1 MILLVDLL
9 RDLRFAL
16 RSLRRQPGFTGLV
29 VLTLALGIGA
39 NAVVFSLV
47 DETLLRTLPVREPD
61 RLMLFSDGL
70 EDGYTDGPLGAGRL
84 RSYSYPLFDRLRQ
97 EAPAATFSGVAAQ
110 QTNRTRSIVR
120 RVGAVDVEAGP
131 DPGVPAAGRLVS
143 GNFFQVLGVSAWR
156 GRTLLPEDERTRGGA
171 GVVVLGHAYWQ
182 RRFGG
187 ALNMLGSVLS
197 INGHGYTVV
206 GILPPELP
214 GSRAGDPTDLWLPL
228 SMQAQFMRS
237 DPLYDRPDRWLL
249 VYGRLQPGASPAT
262 AAASANVTL
271 QRWLAE
277 RPVPGDEKLR
287 RAIHIQL
294 ELGATGGSAVR
305 RDARTP
311 LLVLWAG
318 VALLLLIVL
327 LNVSHLMLARA
338 VTRERELAIRT
349 ALGGSRARLLRSSL
363 AESCLLAG
371 MGGAGGLLAARLIA
385 EGLIAIA
392 PGIVPEIQLDARA
405 LSLVVAL
412 AAGTAALLGLVPA
425 VHAWRTNVQE
435 ALRASSQAVA
445 GASAHRRLSRLL
457 LASQVAFSLVL
468 LVGAG
473 MLSGSLAHLRQ
484 QDLGFDRHHVLHAQ
498 MLLRETGLSR
508 DEAVRLYDELI
519 RRVRALPGVQS
530 ASMSLGT
537 GNLLRAASVE
547 RGSVFPGWPSVAG
560 RAHRHR
566 DDGVLRHPGY
576 PLRARAGLHRGR
588 RHRRATR
595 GDREREPGPRRVRQ
609 RRGGG
614 GPAGTDRQRQAA
626 DIQIVGV
633 VRDVRS
639 LQVRRGPSRIIYRP
653 VAQDRDYLWSL
664 EVRAH
669 GDPAPLADQVRRA
682 VREAHPALSTPSV
695 RTLSDHVDRSL
706 GQERLLSLLSI
717 AFGATAVFL
726 VCLGLF
732 GVISQWV
739 GQRTREIGVRMALGA
754 TAPSL
759 RWLVLRQAFLL
770 VAAGMLAGLPA
781 ALAATQALKGLLY
794 DMPPVHPPT
803 IVMALL
809 VLLAV
814 ALCAAYL
821 PARRASRVDPMQAL
835 RSE

>member
-1 MILLVDLL
+1 MSLADLL
-9 RDLRFAL
+9 RDFRLAL
-16 RSLRRQPGFTGLV
+16 RSLRRQPGFTTLV

-47 DETLLRTLPVREPD
+47 DATLLRTLPVREPD
-61 RLMLFSDGL
+61 RVVVYSDGL
-70 EDGYTDGPLGAGRL
+70 EDGYTDGPLGAGRM
-84 RSYSYPLFDRLRQ
+84 RAFSYPLFDRLRQ
-97 EAPAATFSGVAAQ
+97 EAPAAVVGGVAAY
-110 QTNRTRSIVR
+110 QTNRTRSVVR
-120 RVGAVDVEAGP
+120 RVGTADFDTSP

-156 GRTLLPEDERTRGGA
+156 GRTLLPDDERTRGGD

-187 ALNMLGSVLS
+187 AADVLGSALS
-197 INGHGYTVV
+197 INGHHYSVV
-206 GILPPELP
+206 GILAPEFP
-214 GSRAGDPTDLWLPL
+214 GARVGDPTDLWLPL

-249 VYGRLQPGASPAT
+249 VYGRLQPGANATTAT
-262 AAASANVTL
+262 AAANVTL

-277 RPVPGDEKLR
+277 RPVPGDEQLR

-294 ELGATGGSAVR
+294 EPGATGGSAVR

-338 VTRERELAIRT
+338 ATRERELAIRS
-349 ALGGSRARLLRSSL
+349 ALGGSRARLLRSAL
-363 AESCLLAG
+363 AESCLLAA
-371 MGGAGGLLAARLIA
+371 MGGAGGVLAANLIA
-385 EGLIAIA
+385 DGLVAIA
-392 PGIVPEIQLDARA
+392 PGIVPEIVLDART

-425 VHAWRTNVQE
+425 LHAWRTNVQE
-435 ALRASSQAVA
+435 ALRASSQAVT
-445 GASAHRRLSRLL
+445 GASAHRRFSRLL

-473 MLSGSLAHLRQ
+473 LLSGSLAHLRQ
-484 QDLGFDRHHVLHAQ
+484 QDLGFDRQHVLHAQ
-498 MLLRETGLSR
+498 MMLRETGLSR
-508 DEAVRLYDELI
+508 DDALGLYDELI
-519 RRVRALPGVQS
+519 RRVRALPGVQG

-537 GNLLRAASVE
+537 GSLLRAATWS
-547 RGSVFPGWPSVAG
+547 GDLYFPDGRPSLDALNGTVTPGYFDTLGIHVVRG
-560 RAHRHR
+560 RAFTAA
-566 DDGVLRHPGY
+566 DDTGAPHVAVVNESL
-576 PLRARAGLHRGR
+576 ARAVFGSAEAAVGQ
-588 RHRRATR
+588 
-595 GDREREPGPRRVRQ
+595 RVRT
-609 RRGGG
+609 GSDK
-614 GPAGTDRQRQAA
+614 PP

-633 VRDVRS
+633 VGDVRS

-669 GDPAPLADQVRRA
+669 GDPAPLADLVRRA

-706 GQERLLSLLSI
+706 AQERLLSLLSI
-717 AFGATAVFL
+717 AFGAMAVFL

-754 TAPSL
+754 TAPGL

-781 ALAATQALKGLLY
+781 ALAAAQALKGLLY
-794 DMPPVHPPT
+794 GVPPVHPPT
-803 IVMALL
+803 IALALL
-809 VLLAV
+809 ILLAV
-814 ALCAAYL
+814 ATAAAYL

-835 RSE
+835 RAE